1 MASGSHGYS
10 RSCTGLARLSGMAVI
25 RLSMHAYYR
34 PAGDCAC
41 TAKTLD
47 EAVQDLGAGENIVR
61 DFGDAHPTMLPWRS
75 LAGVIAHLAA
85 DPVRRRTLIGEQIR
99 VAQLFEVP
107 IAFGVARRRRALTET
122 GEQAL
127 GTLREAITV
136 LASTEASLELARAH
150 ASLGRGLRHADQRV
164 EARAQ
169 LGIAVDLADRCG
181 ATGAEADIRE
191 ELAGDHSI
199 GAHRRG
205 VPDAHRAQGR
215 PTRTQGISNSGIA
228 EQTFASRKTRGMAH
242 AQYLPQARNR
252 VPRPAADTHQ
262 RLNPPRLRRRRPLKP
277 FTPGANPLRRG
288 WRCRPRGFLGS
299 RS

>member
-10 RSCTGLARLSGMAVI
+10 RSCNGLARLSGMAVI

-47 EAVQDLGAGENIVR
+47 EAVQDLGAVENIVR
-61 DFGDAHPTMLPWRS
+61 DFGDANPTMLPWRS

-85 DPVRRRTLIGEQIR
+85 DPVRSRTLIGEEIRRGANPLRCCATSPGIDRDRRTVAWSTPGSHHRVAEHRGIARTGARFTPAWAAGFGTQISASRPALNWESLWTWRIGAEPPERKLTSGRSWRATTRSVLTGVGSLTPTELR
-99 VAQLFEVP
+99 VAQLAP
-107 IAFGVARRRRALTET
+107 
-122 GEQAL
+122 
-127 GTLREAITV
+127 
-136 LASTEASLELARAH
+136 
-150 ASLGRGLRHADQRV
+150 
-164 EARAQ
+164 
-169 LGIAVDLADRCG
+169 
-181 ATGAEADIRE
+181 
-191 ELAGDHSI
+191 
-199 GAHRRG
+199 
-205 VPDAHRAQGR
+205 
-215 PTRTQGISNSGIA
+215 QGISNSGIA
-228 EQTFASRKTRGMAH
+228 EQTFASRNTRGMAL